1 MAVWPNQLPQVDT
14 NGDGVVDAEELAAA
28 LNSEDGRLLVDVR
41 MLPCV
46 LCASCVRVGVCFVN
60 DRACVPS
67 A

>member
-1 MAVWPNQLPQVDT
+1 MWPNQLSQVDT

-46 LCASCVRVGVCFVN
+46 FVCIVCGCGGVL
-60 DRACVPS
+60 RE
-67 A
+67 